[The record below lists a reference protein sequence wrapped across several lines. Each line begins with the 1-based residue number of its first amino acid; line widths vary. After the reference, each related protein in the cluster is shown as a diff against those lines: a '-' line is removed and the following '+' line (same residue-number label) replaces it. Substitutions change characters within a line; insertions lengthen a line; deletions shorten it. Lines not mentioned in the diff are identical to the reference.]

1 MAQLL
6 GISRVI
12 PKPTDDIRT
21 LDLRLTGDEADA
33 LYDILCVVG
42 GNPTKS
48 RRGYTARIFEALREA
63 YPGRNCQRP
72 PDVDGRLYFLGE

>member
-6 GISRVI
+6 GIKKV
-12 PKPTDDIRT
+12 PPTPVEIDYI
-21 LDLRLTGDEADA
+21 DLRLSGDEADA

-48 RRGYTARIFEALREA
+48 RRGYTAKIFEVLRLA